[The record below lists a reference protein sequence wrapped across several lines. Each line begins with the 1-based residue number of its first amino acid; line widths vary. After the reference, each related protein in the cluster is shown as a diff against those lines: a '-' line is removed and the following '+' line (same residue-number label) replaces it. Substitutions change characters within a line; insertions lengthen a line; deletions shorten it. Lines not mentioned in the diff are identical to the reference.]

1 MNPTALG
8 EANGHPLQHGIE
20 RIAVADLLDALGDR
34 ALAALL
40 FVFAF
45 PNVLPVPPGTSG
57 LLGAPLLFLAAQMA
71 FNMRAWLPAVI
82 ARRSMARQ
90 DYAALVRRIAPWL
103 ARAERLMKPRLT
115 PLASGAM
122 ESVVGTVC
130 LLLALVLVLP
140 IPLGNMLPALAICLL
155 ALGILER
162 DGLWVLAGFAAA
174 AGAAALVSGV
184 LWAIVKAALYVIR
197 NAAGAG

>member
-1 MNPTALG
+1 MLQALAAD
-8 EANGHPLQHGIE
+8 ESRE

-40 FVFAF
+40 FVFAI
-45 PNVLPVPPGTSG
+45 PNVLPMPPGTSG

-82 ARRSMARQ
+82 ARRSMARH
-90 DYAALVRRIAPWL
+90 DYAALVRSIAPWL
-103 ARAERLMKPRLT
+103 VRAERLMKPRLT